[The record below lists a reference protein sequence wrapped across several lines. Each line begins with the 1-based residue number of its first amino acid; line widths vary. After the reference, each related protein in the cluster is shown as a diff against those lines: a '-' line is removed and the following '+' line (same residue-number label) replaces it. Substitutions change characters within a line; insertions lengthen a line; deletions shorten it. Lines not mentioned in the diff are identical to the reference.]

1 MPSFLR
7 SGIVYKFQCGSCNA
21 TYYSKIKHHLK
32 VRMCE
37 HLGISRFTRKRV
49 KRNDDSAIK
58 EHLLF
63 SNYTPDF
70 EDLSIPATNNKGFKA
85 T

>member
-7 SGIVYKFQCGSCNA
+7 SGIVYIFQCGSCNA
-21 TYYSKIKHHLK
+21 TYYSKTKRHIK
-32 VRMCE
+32 VRMRE
-37 HLGISRFTRKRV
+37 HLGISTFSQKRV
-49 KRNDDSAIK
+49 KGNDDSVIK

-63 SNYTPDF
+63 CNHTPDF
-70 EDLSIPATNNKGFKA
+70 EYLSIPATNNNGFKA